1 MGNDEL
7 TATDVAQLF
16 FIHIVRLFGVP
27 KSIVYNRD
35 PRFISQFW
43 TNPWK
48 LLGTS
53 VFASS
58 SYYLQTD
65 G

>member
-1 MGNDEL
+1 MGDDAL

-16 FIHIVRLFGVP
+16 FTHIIWFFGVL
-27 KSIVYNRD
+27 KSIVHDRD
-35 PRFISQFW
+35 PRFTSQFW
-43 TNPWK
+43 TKLWK

-53 VFASS
+53 VLTSS
-58 SYYLQTD
+58 SHHPQND